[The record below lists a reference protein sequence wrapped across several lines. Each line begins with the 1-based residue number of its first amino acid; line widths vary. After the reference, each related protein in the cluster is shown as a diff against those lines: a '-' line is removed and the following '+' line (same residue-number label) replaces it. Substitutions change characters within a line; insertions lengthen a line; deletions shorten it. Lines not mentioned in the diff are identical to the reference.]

1 LNILNNFISLFS
13 ICQKTHQELPHIKY
27 NEHHVAGVWTKSTGV
42 SHVLAASHVLRY
54 ISTEF
59 DRKGKQNPTSQKSQF
74 IYDDAYITYLKLLR
88 NYTILINIAKVM
100 CSCHL
105 TSKAIDYCG
114 FSISCQFFQPSIDF
128 GNSGVHRVV
137 TNLQLIHLSQ
147 TPSGV
152 KKPNLILFPPR
163 NNS

>member
-1 LNILNNFISLFS
+1 MFS
-13 ICQKTHQELPHIKY
+13 ICQKTHQELQHIKY
-27 NEHHVAGVWTKSTGV
+27 NEHHAAGVWTKSTGV
-42 SHVLAASHVLRY
+42 SHALAASHVFSG
-54 ISTEF
+54 IFQPNSIA
-59 DRKGKQNPTSQKSQF
+59 KQNRILPVRRVSLYMMTHT
-74 IYDDAYITYLKLLR
+74 ITYLKLLR

-137 TNLQLIHLSQ
+137 TNLLNPSLS
-147 TPSGV
+147 
-152 KKPNLILFPPR
+152 
-163 NNS
+163 NSLWR